1 MDNVLCAASGVVLRV
16 TPTETGMRR
25 RDKNMEKTSQRRSCG
40 KAQSMSA
47 APWMAGTVA
56 CTMSLQTPGLNG
68 GKHMIPNKG
77 EDRSFISNKKHVIKI
92 AMKACHHRSGER
104 PV

>member
-1 MDNVLCAASGVVLRV
+1 
-16 TPTETGMRR
+16 MRR

-56 CTMSLQTPGLNG
+56 CTMSLEPGKNC

-77 EDRSFISNKKHVIKI
+77 KDRSSIANKKLVLKI
-92 AMKACHHRSGER
+92 AMKACHHRSGGR
-104 PV
+104 PE